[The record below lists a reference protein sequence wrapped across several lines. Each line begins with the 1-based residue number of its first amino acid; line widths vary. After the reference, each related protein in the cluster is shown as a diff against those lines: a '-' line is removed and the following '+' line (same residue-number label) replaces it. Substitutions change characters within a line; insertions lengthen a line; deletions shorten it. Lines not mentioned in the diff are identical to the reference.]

1 MAKKSSKQ
9 IATEY
14 FGAVGA
20 RDVDAM
26 ITFWKPGGRGY
37 IHGVVELRAPD
48 TYHRWFSDL
57 FRAFPDFKFEILDV
71 AAYGD
76 KAAVRWRARGT
87 FNGDK
92 KFEGLAP
99 TGAQIDMEGCDMLTI
114 EDGLITEN
122 RAYMNSM
129 EMARQLGALP
139 PAGSLPEKA
148 MFGALN
154 AKTAGV
160 AAIRKRR
167 ERR

>member
-1 MAKKSSKQ
+1 VAKSAKQ

-26 ITFWKPGGRGY
+26 MTFWKPGGHGY
-37 IHGVVELRAPD
+37 IYGVADLRAPEG
-48 TYHRWFSDL
+48 YQEWFGGL
-57 FRAFPDFKFEILDV
+57 FRAFPDFRFEILDI

-87 FNGDK
+87 FNGEG
-92 KFEGLAP
+92 KFEGLTP
-99 TGAQIDMEGCDMLTI
+99 NGAGVDLEGCDMLTI

-139 PAGSLPEKA
+139 PAGSVPEKA
-148 MFGALN
+148 MFSALN
-154 AKTAGV
+154 AKTAAV

-167 ERR
+167 G

>member
-1 MAKKSSKQ
+1 VAKSAKQ

-26 ITFWKPGGRGY
+26 MTFWKPGGHGY
-37 IHGVVELRAPD
+37 IYGVADLRAPEG
-48 TYHRWFSDL
+48 YHEWFGGL
-57 FRAFPDFKFEILDV
+57 FRAFPDFRFEVLDI

-87 FNGDK
+87 FNGEG
-92 KFEGLAP
+92 KFEGLMP
-99 TGAQIDMEGCDMLTI
+99 NGAGVDLEGCDMLTI

-139 PAGSLPEKA
+139 PAGSVPEKA
-148 MFGALN
+148 MFSALN
-154 AKTAGV
+154 AKTAAV

-167 ERR
+167 G

>member
-1 MAKKSSKQ
+1 MAKSAKQ

-26 ITFWKPGGRGY
+26 MTFWKPGGHGY
-37 IHGVVELRAPD
+37 IYGVADLRAPEG
-48 TYHRWFSDL
+48 YHEWFGGL
-57 FRAFPDFKFEILDV
+57 FRAFPDFRFEVLDI

-87 FNGDK
+87 FNGEG
-92 KFEGLAP
+92 KFEGLMP
-99 TGAQIDMEGCDMLTI
+99 NGAGVDLEGCDMLTI

-139 PAGSLPEKA
+139 PAGSVPEKA
-148 MFGALN
+148 MFSALN
-154 AKTAGV
+154 AKTAAV

-167 ERR
+167 G